1 MSAIAWCYIPLL
13 EKKRQLEVRYVCL
26 EAVIDQSNFMDQ
38 PLYRIN
44 DKSMSKNKI
53 VNSSSKKA
61 VSPIESNCI
70 KFHLKTYS
78 LIQMLPV

>member
-13 EKKRQLEVRYVCL
+13 KKKRQLEVRYVYL

-53 VNSSSKKA
+53 VNS
-61 VSPIESNCI
+61 
-70 KFHLKTYS
+70 
-78 LIQMLPV
+78 